1 MSKLLNDLDI
11 TERQLVGMMSLSY
24 PGFNRRAAR
33 LAEKPEVSGIT
44 YTKEFARK
52 ARHIVSMEPEP
63 TEHRKNPCKTT
74 VWLSHE
80 ERRYLKSRGNIG
92 EYLRGLVQN
101 DMKKEA
107 IISAT
112 DDDLALYGIPD
123 GQTVFEY

>member
-1 MSKLLNDLDI
+1 MSRLLQELDI
-11 TERQLVGMMSLSY
+11 NRRELVRMMSLEY
-24 PGFNRRAAR
+24 PAFGRTAAI

-52 ARHIVSMEPEP
+52 ARHIVYMEPEP

-80 ERRYLKSRGNIG
+80 ERKYLKSRGNIG

-107 IISAT
+107 IIYAA
-112 DDDLALYGIPD
+112 DEDLVVYGVPE
-123 GQTVFEY
+123 GQTVFEL